1 MGDTRKVLRFMGG
14 LVVPHSVAVLA
25 ARVLARR
32 RARTRRARMRE
43 AATGRG
49 IGAETAFA
57 YEDAVRFLVQ
67 RGADRE
73 QVLAGS
79 MPEASLHFCG
89 ALLKEHLDA
98 SPVLGLHIG
107 NFVGVS
113 LAYFT
118 DLLAR
123 RHPASRLVSIDPDVP
138 HRGIHRP
145 MDSALALLNHYGLQ
159 RNTMILT
166 GYTLEKNLSNDG
178 YIFAGYDPLDHYEQE
193 VSGEHQLEGLALW
206 SREAFH
212 FCVIDG
218 NHDAAYLR
226 RELVWIA
233 QLLRPGALL
242 ILDDVAPSWPDV
254 LRVHAEMDR
263 TQYADVGTD
272 GRVVV
277 LKKRTGTHE

>member
-1 MGDTRKVLRFMGG
+1 MGVTRKALRFIGG
-14 LVVPHSVAVLA
+14 LVVPHSIAVLA
-25 ARVLARR
+25 ARAVARR
-32 RARTRRARMRE
+32 RTKARRERLRE
-43 AATGRG
+43 ATTGHG
-49 IGAETAFA
+49 SGDDSSFGYQE
-57 YEDAVRFLVQ
+57 AVRFLVH

-79 MPEASLHFCG
+79 MSEASLHYCG
-89 ALLKEHLDA
+89 TLLMGHLDA
-98 SPVLGLHIG
+98 GPALGLHIG

-123 RHPASRLVSIDPDVP
+123 HDPASRIVSIDPNVP
-138 HRGIHRP
+138 HRGIHQP
-145 MDSALALLNHYGLQ
+145 LDSVLALLERYGLQ
-159 RNTMILT
+159 RNNLILT

-178 YIFAGYDPLDHYEQE
+178 YSFAGYDPLEHYEQE

-226 RELVWIA
+226 RELAWITR
-233 QLLRPGALL
+233 LLKPGALL
-242 ILDDVAPSWPDV
+242 MLDDVADSWPDIR
-254 LRVHAEMDR
+254 RVHAETDR
-263 TQYADVGTD
+263 ARYADVGTD
-272 GRVVV
+272 GRVAVM
-277 LKKRTGTHE
+277 KKIAEAHE